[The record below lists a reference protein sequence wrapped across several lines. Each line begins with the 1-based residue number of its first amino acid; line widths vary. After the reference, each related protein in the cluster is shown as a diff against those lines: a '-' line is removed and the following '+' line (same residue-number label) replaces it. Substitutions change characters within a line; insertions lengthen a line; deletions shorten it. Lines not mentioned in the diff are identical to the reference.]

1 MSKHRLIFYAVAL
14 AVLFAAYV
22 GYRLYENRV
31 KTKESIPL
39 ANKAIQFED
48 SEKLKSTD
56 RTFLQR
62 EETIRQLPRDVK
74 SRPPSLNLPL
84 WTYTS
89 EKWDNGAVDSVKVIA
104 LPTDVAEFHV
114 IKVPDGKTYRLPLP
128 KEKMLLERDIIS
140 DREVIYIRIFTTP
153 ENTPE
158 IRFDDPIFPFDV
170 PMSDEPPIPY
180 PLIAKFLNKQDDT
193 SLTQLGDWI
202 KSVGGE
208 AQAQALLEQA
218 RLSDSVRIEALT
230 ISRQ

>member
-1 MSKHRLIFYAVAL
+1 MSKCRLIFCIIAL
-14 AVLFAAYV
+14 AVFFSAYV
-22 GYRLYENRV
+22 GYRFYENRV
-31 KTKESIPL
+31 KPTL
-39 ANKAIQFED
+39 AAKAIQFEVN
-48 SEKLKSTD
+48 ETD
-56 RTFLQR
+56 RAFLLR
-62 EETIRQLPRDVK
+62 AEPVSQLPREVAK
-74 SRPPSLNLPL
+74 RSPSLVLPV
-84 WTYTS
+84 WAYTS
-89 EKWDNGAVDSVKVIA
+89 EKWNNGAVDSVKAIA
-104 LPTDVAEFHV
+104 LRADAVAFHV
-114 IKVPDGKTYRLPLP
+114 IKVPDGKIYRLPLP

-153 ENTPE
+153 ENPPE
-158 IRFDDPIFPFDV
+158 IRLDDPIFPFDA

-218 RLSDSVRIEALT
+218 GLSDSVRIEALT